1 MVEPITEALEICGT
15 LLTFSQ
21 FEIYGIPGFQTQVL
35 YKGESSIYEV
45 ERQEF
50 AFQVST
56 ADCSENSITVD
67 LTFYIE
73 DDTYRYYFSIDRPPV
88 SDLSGWSKLNVIF
101 NSKELL

>member
-1 MVEPITEALEICGT
+1 MIEPITEALEICGT

-50 AFQVST
+50 AIQV
-56 ADCSENSITVD
+56 ATVD
-67 LTFYIE
+67 CYTYSLAVDMLFTIE
-73 DDTYRYYFSIDRPPV
+73 DDTYRYYYSIDRPPI
-88 SDLSGWSKLNVIF
+88 SDLTGWSKLNVIF

>member
-1 MVEPITEALEICGT
+1 MIEPIAETLQTCGT

-21 FEIYGIPGFQTQVL
+21 FEIYGIPGFQTQVF
-35 YKGESSIYEV
+35 YKGEQSVYEV
-45 ERQEF
+45 ERQDF

-56 ADCSENSITVD
+56 SDCYENSITTD

-73 DDTYRYYFSIDRPPV
+73 DETYRYYFSIDRPPI
-88 SDLSGWSKLNVIF
+88 SDLTGWSKLNVIF

>member
-1 MVEPITEALEICGT
+1 MVEPIAEVLQICGT

-35 YKGESSIYEV
+35 YKGESTIYEV

-50 AFQVST
+50 AFQVAT
-56 ADCSENSITVD
+56 NDCYENAITVD

-88 SDLSGWSKLNVIF
+88 SDLTGWSKLYVIF